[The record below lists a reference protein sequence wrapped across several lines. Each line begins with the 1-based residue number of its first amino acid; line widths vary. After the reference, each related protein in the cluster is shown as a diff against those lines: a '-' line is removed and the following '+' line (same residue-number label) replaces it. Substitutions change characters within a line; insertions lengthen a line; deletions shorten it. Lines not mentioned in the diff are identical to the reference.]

1 MKYFFSSFLSIYLLT
16 LVPCVSQAEWIN
28 SAFPLQLQGGGLKA
42 DYYNGANFEEKV
54 FSRIDEEIN
63 FYYLKESPAPAVNRE
78 YYSIRWTGSLYAP
91 VTGTY
96 KVNVVVDDG
105 IRMWVDGVK
114 VLDQW
119 KLQRENSYTG
129 QLHLKAGEFYKLK
142 IEYFNDPA
150 HGIMQ
155 LKWEMPE
162 EEISS
167 FFGLFAS
174 TYKHSRETIPK
185 QYLYKNHMK
194 KMLGE
199 KLGILNKESVHPTAD
214 RAEQQSTPEKELV
227 SRNISSKQPAQNKE
241 TEYQGI
247 QKRESQEDLLNMEAE
262 QMELEE
268 DTFDN
273 LKPGEEVPLNNLLF
287 EQGKYI
293 LVEGS
298 SSDLDKLVRTFN
310 RYPHLKIRIEG
321 HTDNVG
327 NPKLNQSLSCFRA
340 KVVAT
345 YLLEHDIDPS
355 RIDVKGFGSSRPV
368 ADNSTEK
375 GRAKNRR
382 VQFVVK

>member
-1 MKYFFSSFLSIYLLT
+1 
-16 LVPCVSQAEWIN
+16 
-28 SAFPLQLQGGGLKA
+28 
-42 DYYNGANFEEKV
+42 
-54 FSRIDEEIN
+54 
-63 FYYLKESPAPAVNRE
+63 
-78 YYSIRWTGSLYAP
+78 
-91 VTGTY
+91 
-96 KVNVVVDDG
+96 
-105 IRMWVDGVK
+105 
-114 VLDQW
+114 
-119 KLQRENSYTG
+119 
-129 QLHLKAGEFYKLK
+129 
-142 IEYFNDPA
+142 
-150 HGIMQ
+150 
-155 LKWEMPE
+155 
-162 EEISS
+162 
-167 FFGLFAS
+167 
-174 TYKHSRETIPK
+174 
-185 QYLYKNHMK
+185 MK

-199 KLGILNKESVHPTAD
+199 KLGILDKESVHPTAD
-214 RAEQQSTPEKELV
+214 RAEKQSTPEKELV
-227 SRNISSKQPAQNKE
+227 SRNISSKQPGQNRE

-247 QKRESQEDLLNMEAE
+247 QKRESQEDLLNMEAK
-262 QMELEE
+262 QIELEE

-273 LKPGEEVPLNNLLF
+273 LKAGEEVPLNNLLF

-310 RYPHLKIRIEG
+310 MYPHLKIRIEG

-327 NPKLNQSLSCFRA
+327 NPKLNQSLSFFRA